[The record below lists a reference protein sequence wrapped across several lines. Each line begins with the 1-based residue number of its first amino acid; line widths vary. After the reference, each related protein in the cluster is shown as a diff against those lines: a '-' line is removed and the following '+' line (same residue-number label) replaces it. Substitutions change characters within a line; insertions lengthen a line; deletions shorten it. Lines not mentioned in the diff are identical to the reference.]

1 MEKYKKIT
9 IIGIVAI
16 VAIFVAVVIV
26 FHPKQDATK
35 DNLSTDKE
43 VEIDANDDNKELTEE
58 DAIGDGTTDIIE
70 ENPTDKAEKDETAN
84 KAEDEGNSNQLDDTK
99 TSEDTENS
107 DNQGE
112 DETDGEMNLPD
123 EDSEPIELPFVPYE

>member
-26 FHPKQDATK
+26 FHPKQDAAK
-35 DNLSTDKE
+35 DNLWTDKE